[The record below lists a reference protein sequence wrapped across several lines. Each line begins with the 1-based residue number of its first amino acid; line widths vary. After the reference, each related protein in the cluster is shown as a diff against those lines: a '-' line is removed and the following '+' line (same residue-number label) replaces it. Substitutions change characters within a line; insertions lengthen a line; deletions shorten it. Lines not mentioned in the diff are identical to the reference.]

1 MTMRC
6 SCLCPASSAC
16 KKDLH
21 SVLASCDAIGDR
33 GSDRGLPRHEQNGDL
48 VEVCSRVEKNP
59 VKGPN
64 RHDHAPSLGIPAL
77 LRVHSCAE
85 SSKSSADRA
94 ADQPSQ

>member
-6 SCLCPASSAC
+6 SCLCPASSGC

-48 VEVCSRVEKNP
+48 VEICSRVEKKS
-59 VKGPN
+59 VEGPTS
-64 RHDHAPSLGIPAL
+64 HDHAPSLRIPDL
-77 LRVHSCAE
+77 LRGHSCG
-85 SSKSSADRA
+85 KSNEPSADRA
-94 ADQPSQ
+94 ADKPR